1 MSVHNRNGR
10 WFVQWYEGGKLK
22 REWFGCGDIGE
33 RRARERDEERKRNT
47 GKIKLESLSVT
58 QVCQEYHNRHLVA
71 ESTHRMDNY
80 KFAACLLPVLGNLSA
95 ECLTSQELSSYV
107 ETRILS
113 GVRRTTI
120 AREIRLL
127 KAALNWAASQDPP
140 LIVRNPVEKWKMP
153 KANDAEQLAPPS
165 MAEIERILA
174 VAEPHL
180 VRAILL
186 QYYSGMRPGGEI
198 ERLRWDDWD
207 EERGMLRV
215 ESARKGLPSVR
226 FVPCGTSLFEL
237 LKMWREVDVS
247 SGRHSNEMPIVHFHG
262 ERARSLKR
270 TWARA
275 KKLAGI
281 TRKIRLYDLRHAMA
295 TAAIQGGADMVT
307 LSQILGHSRPDTTM
321 RHYIH
326 VDDGRMRQVAEM
338 VPKVRVMKEVKWN
351 LQ

>member
-10 WFVQWYEGGKLK
+10 WFAQWYEGGKLK
-22 REWFGCGDIGE
+22 REWFGRGDIGE
-33 RRARERDEERKRNT
+33 RRARERDEERKRHA
-47 GKIKLESLSVT
+47 GKIKIESLSIT
-58 QVCQEYHNRHLVA
+58 QVCQCYHDRHRVC

-80 KFAACLLPVLGNLSA
+80 KFASCLLPRLGNLSA
-95 ECLTSQELSSYV
+95 ECITSNDLAGYFDARV
-107 ETRILS
+107 CD
-113 GVRRTTI
+113 GVKRTTI

-140 LIVRNPVEKWKMP
+140 LIVRNPIEKWKMP

-215 ESARKGLPSVR
+215 ESARKGLLSVR
-226 FVPCGTSLFEL
+226 FVPVGRDLQDL
-237 LKMWREVDVS
+237 LTAWKRTDPE
-247 SGRHSNEMPIVHFHG
+247 RNRNEMPIVHFRG
-262 ERARSLKR
+262 EAVYSLKR
-270 TWARA
+270 TWKRA
-275 KKLAGI
+275 KQLSGI
-281 TRKIRLYDLRHAMA
+281 TRKLRLYDLRHAMA